1 MTAEPETYSSDAVNA
16 LVDYINSLLAALLKA
31 QARIKELEQ

>member
-1 MTAEPETYSSDAVNA
+1 MTTEPDTYPSDAVAA

-31 QARIKELEQ
+31 QARIKELEA